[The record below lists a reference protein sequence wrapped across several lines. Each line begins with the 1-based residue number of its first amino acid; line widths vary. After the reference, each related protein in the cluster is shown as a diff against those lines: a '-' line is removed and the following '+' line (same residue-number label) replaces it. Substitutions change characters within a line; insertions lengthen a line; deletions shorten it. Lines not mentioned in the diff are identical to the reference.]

1 MRVAG
6 FEVNVGLDRRVQ
18 RNRIAAAIVAL
29 EGIAAIVTGV
39 VFAIAAIAGHPS
51 DRGTTIFLG
60 LLLAAFGAAIVAV
73 ARGIDR
79 ERGWA
84 RTPAFLTQFFA
95 LVVVWYNRG
104 SLPVVTA
111 VVGAVAIVA
120 TVALVFA
127 QSSASRPSRN

>member
-1 MRVAG
+1 
-6 FEVNVGLDRRVQ
+6 VQ
-18 RNRIAAAIVAL
+18 RTRIAASIVTI

-39 VFAIAAIAGHPS
+39 AFAIEAIVGHPS
-51 DRGTTIFLG
+51 DRGTGIFLG
-60 LLLAAFGAAIVAV
+60 LLLAAYGLAIVAV

-79 ERGWA
+79 ERRWA

-95 LVVVWYNRG
+95 VVVVWYNRG

-111 VVGAVAIVA
+111 VVGAVAIAA

-127 QSSASRPSRN
+127 QSSASKPSRN

>member
-1 MRVAG
+1 
-6 FEVNVGLDRRVQ
+6 VQ
-18 RNRIAAAIVAL
+18 PSRIAASIVAV
-29 EGIAAIVTGV
+29 EGIAAIVTGL
-39 VFAIAAIAGHPS
+39 VFATAAIVGHPT
-51 DRGTTIFLG
+51 DRGTGIFLG
-60 LLLAAFGAAIVAV
+60 LLVAAYGLAIIAV

-79 ERGWA
+79 DRRWA

-111 VVGAVAIVA
+111 VVGAVAIAA
-120 TVALVFA
+120 TIALVFA

>member
-1 MRVAG
+1 M
-6 FEVNVGLDRRVQ
+6 
-18 RNRIAAAIVAL
+18 AL

-39 VFAIAAIAGHPS
+39 VFAIAALVGHPS

-60 LLLAAFGAAIVAV
+60 LLVVAFGAAIVAV

-79 ERGWA
+79 ERRWA

-104 SLPVVTA
+104 SIPVVTA
-111 VVGAVAIVA
+111 VVGAVAIAA